1 MAYNNRY
8 QYETSPRKLQP
19 EYEPIKKRYPKKSTA
34 RKTRVETK
42 SKAKPK
48 TKRKLKMQVKIIC
61 YVAVGF
67 IILFAI
73 SYRNSIINE
82 KFSEIK
88 SLQSDLAQVEKENEQ
103 LEVNIE
109 NNLNLQTI
117 EQSAKEML
125 GMQKLENSQTVYVNL
140 PKQDYVEPATEEI
153 VQEDNENWFQKIINF
168 ITGK

>member
-48 TKRKLKMQVKIIC
+48 TKRKLKMQVKVLG